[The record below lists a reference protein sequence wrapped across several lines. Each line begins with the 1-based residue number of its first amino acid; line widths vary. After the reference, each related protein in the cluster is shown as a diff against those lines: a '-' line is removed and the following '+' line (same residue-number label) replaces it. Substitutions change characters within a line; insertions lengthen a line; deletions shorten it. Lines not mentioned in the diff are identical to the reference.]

1 VLPIDIQRLHILY
14 RRSGERRLK
23 RDKRNLFLALQDF
36 ANVRPNQQGWV
47 NFRKRWPGFFPD
59 EEYER
64 VKNNSTPN
72 IADYPQWVD
81 GLWEGAEPE
90 PILSIL
96 LGLKPPPDLTSV
108 ESHEDAYGHQIAS
121 MPTDWWL
128 DWGKGAF
135 VYESTCDFQRAL
147 YLLYRESW
155 RARICIKCAAKFIA
169 RRAAQKYCSTDCSE
183 GIQQELKRKW
193 WAEHGEK
200 WRRERKVSHSRKKG
214 ERNVTHKTR

>member
-1 VLPIDIQRLHILY
+1 L
-14 RRSGERRLK
+14 EE
-23 RDKRNLFLALQDF
+23 F
-36 ANVRPNQQGWV
+36 ANIHPSQQVWA

-72 IADYPQWVD
+72 ISDYPQWVD

-96 LGLKPPPDLTSV
+96 LGLKPPPDLAYV
-108 ESHEDAYGHQIAS
+108 ESHEDAYGHQIVS
-121 MPTDWWL
+121 MPADWWL

-147 YLLYRESW
+147 YLLYQESW
-155 RARICIKCAAKFIA
+155 RARICNKCGAKFIA
-169 RRAAQKYCSTDCSE
+169 KRAAQKYCSTDCSE
-183 GIQQELKRKW
+183 RAQLKHRQKW
-193 WAEHGEK
+193 WAEHGK
-200 WRRERKVSHSRKKG
+200 QWRKSRIAHSSKKG
-214 ERNVTHKTR
+214 RGRHGSNKTR